1 MTRPHEYVDCDLP
14 DGMTLREYHA
24 ARRATARK
32 RPRRSI
38 VARLQRRRARRRAA
52 ATRA

>member
-14 DGMTLREYHA
+14 DGMTLREYNA
-24 ARRATARK
+24 SRRKRK

-38 VARLQRRRARRRAA
+38 VARIRRRRARRRAA
-52 ATRA
+52 TR